1 MGNNSMVL
9 FNLLKAS
16 FQAVRQWKIFACQR
30 WIEPNESQRW
40 VEKLQS
46 YKNYWKSDLPCMM
59 WWCTFELSLFVT
71 EQITSFIG
79 YHFIKKNFDEVI
91 FEVEEINQKK

>member
-1 MGNNSMVL
+1 
-9 FNLLKAS
+9 
-16 FQAVRQWKIFACQR
+16 
-30 WIEPNESQRW
+30 
-40 VEKLQS
+40 
-46 YKNYWKSDLPCMM
+46 
-59 WWCTFELSLFVT
+59 VT